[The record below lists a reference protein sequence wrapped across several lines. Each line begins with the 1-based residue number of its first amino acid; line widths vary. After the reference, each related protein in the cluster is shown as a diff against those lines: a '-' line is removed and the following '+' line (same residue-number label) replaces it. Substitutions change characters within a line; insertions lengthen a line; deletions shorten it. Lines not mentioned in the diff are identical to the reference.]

1 MKQSSYLDY
10 YGMVYDLLEAQK
22 LDKVNQYNLASHVI
36 EAIIDVLGIDNTL
49 ETLSDIANHKASH
62 VESNWQDSDYLVKA
76 WLKIALK
83 LDKIKFDC

>member
-1 MKQSSYLDY
+1 MKQASYLDY

-22 LDKVNQYNLASHVI
+22 LDKVNQYNLASHVV
-36 EAIIDVLGIDNTL
+36 EAIIDIIGIDNTL

-62 VESNWQDSDYLVKA
+62 IDTNWQDRYLAKA
-76 WLKIALK
+76 WQRIASR